1 MRQANKL
8 RLGILGSGCGTN
20 FLAINSAIEKGGFPA
35 EISIVISD
43 IESSAILSHARQLNI
58 DSQFIN
64 PGSYR
69 TKLDE
74 AAEAKYVSLL
84 REAGV
89 DLVVLAG
96 FMRILKGGLL
106 NSFEGRVIN
115 IHPSLLPS
123 FPGLDACQQALD
135 HGVKVTGATVHF
147 VDQGVDSGAII
158 MQDTCRVLDDD
169 TPVTLLDRI
178 HEVEHKIYP
187 AAIAAIAKGEV
198 VKNGRKTSRVTR
210 SEC

>member
-1 MRQANKL
+1 M
-8 RLGILGSGCGTN
+8 
-20 FLAINSAIEKGGFPA
+20 
-35 EISIVISD
+35 
-43 IESSAILSHARQLNI
+43 
-58 DSQFIN
+58 
-64 PGSYR
+64 
-69 TKLDE
+69 
-74 AAEAKYVSLL
+74 
-84 REAGV
+84 
-89 DLVVLAG
+89 
-96 FMRILKGGLL
+96 
-106 NSFEGRVIN
+106 
-115 IHPSLLPS
+115 
-123 FPGLDACQQALD
+123 D

-198 VKNGRKTSRVTR
+198 VKNGRKTARTTI